1 MEVVKLRKAC
11 ERREGGR
18 RTSAERAGIGH
29 AVRAPG
35 GASDAAARFRPS
47 LETPYAGFEC
57 PPTAASPA
65 SLLNE
70 MAVRA
75 HIGAMAAARLAVVVE
90 GLELP
95 AGRGHRRQGHVERF
109 PELCRR
115 PHSSNGAPLGE
126 VGRSA
131 VA

>member
-1 MEVVKLRKAC
+1 MRRARGHWARGVDARRRQRRCGALQTIAEEVVHGL
-11 ERREGGR
+11 
-18 RTSAERAGIGH
+18 
-29 AVRAPG
+29 RAPSDG
-35 GASDAAARFRPS
+35 G
-47 LETPYAGFEC
+47 L
-57 PPTAASPA
+57 PA

-70 MAVRA
+70 MAVPA
-75 HIGAMAAARLAVVVE
+75 HIGAMAAARLPVVGE